1 MGINV
6 SQVEQLSAALGA
18 ASEEIAAVVTE
29 LDRRLAILSQQ
40 WSGTTAEAYGQAMSQ
55 AAAALAAMNAV
66 LGQTGKVTLTV
77 ADRHREAEIEVQQ
90 LWG

>member
-18 ASEEIAAVVTE
+18 ASEDIAATLAE
-29 LDRRLAILSQQ
+29 LDRRLAVLSQQ

-66 LGQTGKVTLTV
+66 LAQTGKITLTV
-77 ADRHREAEIEVQQ
+77 ADRHREAETEVTA
-90 LWG
+90 LWE